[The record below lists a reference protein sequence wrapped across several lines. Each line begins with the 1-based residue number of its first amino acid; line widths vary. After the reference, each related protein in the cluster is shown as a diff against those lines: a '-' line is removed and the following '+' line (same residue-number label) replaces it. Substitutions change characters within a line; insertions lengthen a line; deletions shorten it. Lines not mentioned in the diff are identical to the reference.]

1 MPGDGS
7 GADAGPMNRSAIR
20 QRFTF
25 ANVVAVLALFVAL
38 GGASYAATKING
50 KSIKKQSIA
59 GNRLKADTVDG
70 ARINEST
77 LGEVPSAA
85 QAGSAGSATTAGH
98 AETAGSATTADSAQS
113 ATSAATAENANALD
127 GQSASQ
133 LRASSRSAISNSSCN
148 PVNPGT
154 QNVSCV
160 ALQMNL
166 PATSD
171 VMVIGSGGWY
181 GQGAGPDKGEC
192 YISIDPNVNA
202 PSSDR
207 MEVGQVDAEHTD
219 FDTAAEIVVHTT
231 INDVPAGNQTF
242 RFRCYEEDGDF
253 KVENVNLTVTRLPS

>member
-1 MPGDGS
+1 
-7 GADAGPMNRSAIR
+7 MNSSRAVR
-20 QRFTF
+20 KRLTF
-25 ANVVAVLALFVAL
+25 SNVVAVLALFVAL

-50 KSIKKQSIA
+50 KTIKKQTIA
-59 GNRLKADTVDG
+59 GNRLKAETLDG
-70 ARINEST
+70 SRINEGS

-98 AETAGSATTADSAQS
+98 ADTAGSAATSETAQS
-113 ATSAATAENANALD
+113 ATSAATAENANALG
-127 GQSASQ
+127 GQSAAQ
-133 LRASSRSAISNSSCN
+133 LRAASRSAISNSSCDPTAGN
-148 PVNPGT
+148 ANT
-154 QNVSCV
+154 QNISC
-160 ALQMNL
+160 LGIQMDL

-192 YISIDPNVNA
+192 FISIDPNVQT

-219 FDTAAEIVVHTT
+219 FDTAGEVVVHTT
-231 INDVPAGNQTF
+231 INDVPAGNRTF
-242 RFRCYEEDGDF
+242 RMRCYEEDGDF